1 MNKDVIYI
9 DVEDDITAIIGK
21 IKACNEKIIAL
32 VPPKHVGILQSAV
45 NLRLLDRMAT
55 SSHKKL
61 VLITNNQALIALS
74 AVAGIP
80 VAKNLQSK
88 PELAE
93 ISALSVDD
101 GEDVIDGSQIAVGEL
116 EKTADLVTDK
126 NEPSSKEINSI
137 NIDDKSVSVAALGTA
152 VKKPSGK
159 KSGVKVPNFTS
170 FRKKLFIGIGAGALL
185 LTLLVWAFGFA
196 PSAKVIITAR
206 TTPLPVNTTV
216 TLGGN
221 AASDVAKG
229 VIQTVQQEI
238 KKDVSVDFDATGK
251 KNVGQKATGTV
262 RFSQQSVTATQVPA
276 GTRLSSGGLVFVTDS
291 AVTVPESDRDPIN
304 CFPTACPGTVTVS
317 VTASEGGVNYNGASG
332 SLSGSPS
339 GVSAGFTSA
348 TSGGTD
354 KVVTVVSAADI
365 QTATTL
371 LAQQSADAVKQQLIK
386 QFTNGEVAIG
396 DSFTA
401 NASAPVSVPAVDV
414 EAAGKAKLTASTTY
428 TIIGIA
434 KADLELFIKANLDKQ
449 LADNEDQR
457 VYSNGIDKVQLGNY
471 SKTDAAST
479 VKIIATGQIGPKI
492 DEAQV
497 KERVKGKILGE
508 VQSDLSAISGVDNV
522 DVDFSYFWVR
532 TVPKNVDKISVE
544 FKLQNG

>member
-45 NLRLLDRMAT
+45 NLRLLDRMAGNA
-55 SSHKKL
+55 HKRL

-101 GEDVIDGSQIAVGEL
+101 GEDVIDGSQLPIGEL
-116 EKTADLVTDK
+116 EKTTDMVTDK

-137 NIDDKSVSVAALGTA
+137 DIDDKSVSVAALGA
-152 VKKPSGK
+152 AAKKPVGK
-159 KSGVKVPNFTS
+159 KSGVKVPNFST
-170 FRKKLFIGIGAGALL
+170 FRKKLFIGIGAGVLLIAFLIWAL
-185 LTLLVWAFGFA
+185 GFA
-196 PSAKVIITAR
+196 PAAKIIITAR
-206 TTPLPVNTTV
+206 TTPMPVSVTV
-216 TLGGN
+216 TLGGT

-229 VIQTVQQEI
+229 VIQTVGQQV

-251 KNVGQKATGTV
+251 KDIGNKASGTMTLSNVYSTEGSIT
-262 RFSQQSVTATQVPA
+262 VPA
-276 GTRLSSGGLVFVTDS
+276 GSKFSSGNHTFLTTSTVVVPRAQFVGGLIPGKADVGVQSENPGPDYNL
-291 AVTVPESDRDPIN
+291 A
-304 CFPTACPGTVTVS
+304 PTAYQSDS
-317 VTASEGGVNYNGASG
+317 VDGITAQGGQMA
-332 SLSGSPS
+332 
-339 GVSAGFTSA
+339 
-348 TSGGTD
+348 GGTTN
-354 KVVTVVSAADI
+354 VVTVVTAGDI
-365 QTATTL
+365 QTASTL
-371 LAQQSADAVKQQLIK
+371 LAQQSNDLVKQQLIK
-386 QFTNGEVAIG
+386 QFTGGEVVIG

-401 NASAPVSVPAVDV
+401 NAAAPVSTPAVD
-414 EAAGKAKLTASTTY
+414 AQATGKAKLTASTTY

-434 KADLELFIKANLDKQ
+434 KSDLELFIKANLDKQ
-449 LADNEDQR
+449 LAGNDNQR
-457 VYSNGIDKVQLGNY
+457 VYNNGIDKVQLGNY
-471 SKTDAAST
+471 NKTDEVNT

-508 VQSDLSAISGVDNV
+508 VQSNLSAIPGVDNV
-522 DVDFSYFWVR
+522 DVNFSYFWVT
-532 TVPKNVDKISVE
+532 TVPNNTNKISVE